1 MPIVSLHDPAGIT
14 NELLGSLKPLVDD
27 VQQGLH
33 AYTRIKN
40 LDHLLDANPG
50 MLAHLG
56 KSFDGSCQYRIP
68 SSKSQSTSGGEYRD
82 EAILAGADT
91 FIPKEDLFKELI
103 WTIRGLFPHR
113 FKSANVVL
121 SGAVEARNV

>member
-1 MPIVSLHDPAGIT
+1 MPIVSLDDPAGIT

-56 KSFDGSCQYRIP
+56 KSFDGSCQYRMLH
-68 SSKSQSTSGGEYRD
+68 TSPPHTQE
-82 EAILAGADT
+82 
-91 FIPKEDLFKELI
+91 
-103 WTIRGLFPHR
+103 IRTPWKGRL
-113 FKSANVVL
+113 
-121 SGAVEARNV
+121 